1 MSASRGDS
9 RARHPRAPANGALA
23 DGDADRVFVGL
34 YLLWLTRQIIIWL
47 LIAIF
52 LAVALDPLVALF
64 QRHGIRSR
72 GLAVLAPFSSW
83 QRRRRHRP
91 AAPPAADH
99 ADRQLADSL
108 PEYVDDLTS
117 GRGPLGFLERD
128 YQVVDRV
135 RERVEEGGAG
145 GLVVGIAGGALNVA
159 AGVLT
164 AIVAVVTIT
173 VMVVFLL
180 LGGPRWI
187 EAFYGALPDESQ
199 ERWRMVGNDL
209 YRSVGGYVRGNL
221 AISLVAG
228 VSAAVVLLLLGV
240 EYALALALVVAIL
253 DLVPLIG
260 ATLGAAIVLGVVAFD
275 SVTAAIVWLIFA
287 TVYQQVENHL
297 IQPLVY
303 GGWCSSPF
311 AVLLAVLVGAQLG
324 GVVGA
329 LGAIPVASAIQII
342 TVELIRERRAKRL
355 VNPSRSE
362 REPGETAL
370 GEPMLRRR
378 EWSGPHHPA
387 RRGRGLDR
395 ASARRGTRA

>member
-1 MSASRGDS
+1 MSASREIPE
-9 RARHPRAPANGALA
+9 RVIRVHLRTALSLTA
-23 DGDADRVFVGL
+23 TLIGVFVGL

-52 LAVALDPLVALF
+52 LAVALDPLVSLF

-72 GLAVLAPFSSW
+72 GLAVLAAIGVV
-83 QRRRRHRP
+83 
-91 AAPPAADH
+91 AAALTGVGLLLVPPLVT
-99 ADRQLADSL
+99 QIGELADSL
-108 PEYVDDLTS
+108 PQYVDDLTS

-128 YQVVDRV
+128 YQVVERV

-173 VMVVFLL
+173 VMVIFLL

-187 EAFYGALPDESQ
+187 EAFYGSMPDESQ
-199 ERWRMVGNDL
+199 ERWRTVGNDL
-209 YRSVGGYVRGNL
+209 YRSTGGYVRGNL

-228 VSAAVVLLLLGV
+228 VSAAAVLLILGI

-253 DLVPLIG
+253 DLVPLVG
-260 ATLGAAIVLGVVAFD
+260 ATLGAAVVLGVVAFD
-275 SVTAAIVWLIFA
+275 SVTAAIIWLIFA
-287 TVYQQVENHL
+287 AVYQQVENHL

-303 GGWCSSPF
+303 GRMVLLPPF

-329 LGAIPVASAIQII
+329 LGAIPIASAIQII
-342 TVELIRERRAKRL
+342 VVELIRERRAKRL
-355 VNPSRSE
+355 VNP
-362 REPGETAL
+362 EPL
-370 GEPMLRRR
+370 
-378 EWSGPHHPA
+378 
-387 RRGRGLDR
+387 
-395 ASARRGTRA
+395 